1 MFISDSDLGVRN
13 LKMVYKRDSTVHWPR
28 GSLPVIRISEG
39 VEFSL
44 ECVRGQAKGS
54 VGVDLI
60 ADRIVI
66 CHGGFMGYEF
76 ALLRR
81 R

>member
-13 LKMVYKRDSTVHWPR
+13 LKTVYKRDSTVHWPR

-54 VGVDLI
+54 VVELI

-66 CHGGFMGYEF
+66 CHGGFMGYEI
-76 ALLRR
+76 LQLRR